1 MHRIF
6 KINSNKKHIDEL
18 EARMIHYNN
27 ATQSAID
34 RLRVTDTSQPVNI
47 VYPPSQQTFTP
58 LYKDYDPIDPT
69 FIQTEPL
76 KKPKKFTIIHTAMED
91 IETEPE
97 RNLFEHLAEPK
108 IIKKE
113 KIETKKM
120 EEPSVVELIR
130 EHGKT
135 LKGNKSYEIKQEE
148 GNKEEKPLEMFKELL
163 PGSEPKTEPKKKPGR
178 KKNKF

>member
-1 MHRIF
+1 
-6 KINSNKKHIDEL
+6 
-18 EARMIHYNN
+18 
-27 ATQSAID
+27 
-34 RLRVTDTSQPVNI
+34 
-47 VYPPSQQTFTP
+47 
-58 LYKDYDPIDPT
+58 
-69 FIQTEPL
+69 
-76 KKPKKFTIIHTAMED
+76 MED
-91 IETEPE
+91 IETKPE
-97 RNLFEHLAEPK
+97 TNLFEHLAEPK

-163 PGSEPKTEPKKKPGR
+163 PGNESQPKKRGR
-178 KKNKF
+178 KGKNKI

>member
-1 MHRIF
+1 MV
-6 KINSNKKHIDEL
+6 
-18 EARMIHYNN
+18 HYNQ
-27 ATQSAID
+27 ATQSARD
-34 RLRVTDTSQPVNI
+34 RLRVSDTSQPVNI
-47 VYPPSQQTFTP
+47 VYPPSQQTFTT

-76 KKPKKFTIIHTAMED
+76 KKPKKFTNIHTPMED

-97 RNLFEHLAEPK
+97 RRLYENLAEPK

-113 KIETKKM
+113 EHSLVK
-120 EEPSVVELIR
+120 LIR

-163 PGSEPKTEPKKKPGR
+163 PGNEHKTEPKKRGR
-178 KKNKF
+178 KKGKI